1 MSTEAVSKP
10 WHREPWPWILMAGP
24 AIVVVA
30 GIVTTV
36 LAVTSSDGMV
46 ADDYYK
52 QGLTINRVIERDA
65 RAKSLGIAAQVTF
78 NEERTA
84 VRVMLASNAPLP
96 PALELKIIAARRDAD
111 QAIELRHAGSALYE
125 GRLAPPRGTHWRL
138 ALEDAEGTW
147 RVTGDSPS
155 PSGEGRGE
163 GLSITLGSAN

>member
-36 LAVTSSDGMV
+36 LAVTSSDGVV

-52 QGLTINRVIERDA
+52 QGLGINRVIERDA
-65 RAKSLGIAAQVTF
+65 RARSLGIAAQVTF
-78 NEERTA
+78 NEERDG

-96 PALELKIIAARRDAD
+96 ASLRLKIIAARRDAD
-111 QAIELRHAGSALYE
+111 QTIELRHAGPSLYE
-125 GRLAPPRGTHWRL
+125 GRLTPPRGSHLRL
-138 ALEDAEGTW
+138 ALEDGAATW
-147 RVTGDSPS
+147 RVTGDYKSPS
-155 PSGEGRGE
+155 PLGE
-163 GLSITLGSAN
+163 GLSSITLGSVD

>member
-1 MSTEAVSKP
+1 MSTEAAPRP

-36 LAVTSSDGMV
+36 LAVSSSDGLV

-52 QGLTINRVIERDA
+52 QGLAINRVIERDA
-65 RAKSLGIAAQVTF
+65 RARALGIAAQVTF
-78 NEERTA
+78 NEERDG

-96 PALELKIIAARRDAD
+96 VALRLKIIAARRDAD
-111 QAIELRHAGSALYE
+111 QMIELRYAGPALYE
-125 GRLAPPRGTHWRL
+125 GSLTPPRGSRWRL

-147 RVTGDSPS
+147 RVTGES
-155 PSGEGRGE
+155 GE
-163 GLSITLGSAN
+163 GLSMTLGSVD

>member
-1 MSTEAVSKP
+1 MPAEVASRP

-65 RAKSLGIAAQVTF
+65 RAKALGIAAQVTF
-78 NEERTA
+78 NEERDG

-96 PALELKIIAARRDAD
+96 ASLKLKIIAARRDAD
-111 QAIELRHAGSALYE
+111 QAIGLRHAGAALYE
-125 GRLAPPRGTHWRL
+125 GRLTPPRGTHWRL

-147 RVTGDSPS
+147 RVTGEYK
-155 PSGEGRGE
+155 SG
-163 GLSITLGSAN
+163 SITLGTAD

>member
-1 MSTEAVSKP
+1 MSTEAVPKP

-65 RAKSLGIAAQVTF
+65 RARSLGITAQVTF
-78 NEERTA
+78 NEERDG

-96 PALELKIIAARRDAD
+96 GALKLRIIAARRDAD
-111 QAIELRHAGSALYE
+111 QAIELRHAGPALYE
-125 GRLAPPRGTHWRL
+125 GRLTPPRGTHWRL
-138 ALEDAEGTW
+138 ALEDAAGTW
-147 RVTGDSPS
+147 RVTGDWKAASPS
-155 PSGEGRGE
+155 PLGE
-163 GLSITLGSAN
+163 GLSITLGSVD

>member
-1 MSTEAVSKP
+1 MSTEAVPKP

-52 QGLTINRVIERDA
+52 QGLAINRVIERDA
-65 RAKSLGIAAQVTF
+65 HARSLGIAAQVTF
-78 NEERTA
+78 NEERNA

-96 PALELKIIAARRDAD
+96 PALKLKIIATRRDAD
-111 QAIELRHAGSALYE
+111 QEIELRHAGPALYE
-125 GRLAPPRGTHWRL
+125 GRLTPPRGTHWRL

-147 RVTGDSPS
+147 RVTGDSAS
-155 PSGEGRGE
+155 ASGE
-163 GLSITLGSAN
+163 GLSITLGSVD